1 MNQSTRRTFL
11 GRGLP
16 AMGFITLLG
25 GTGRPSAAAGADP
38 AEMMGKAVNFL
49 RPRQGRDG
57 SWSGDREPGITALV
71 VTALLRSGRVTP
83 DEPAVARGLAFL
95 ERYVG
100 PKGGLSEAPHSVYT
114 TSVALLAFHEA
125 NRNGRYDRVIKGG
138 QDFLKSSQIDEGE
151 KTSRDDA
158 SYGGVGYGGGN
169 SRPDLSNTSFTIEA
183 LRDTGLPPDDPALQR
198 ALIFVSRCQN
208 LQSEFNDRPWAG
220 KVNDGGFVYNPGG
233 AGGEGGQGRG
243 KAAGGAAAAR
253 APDAGLRSSAG
264 MTYAGLKSMIYA
276 GLTRDDPRVKAA
288 IGYIKDHYTLDENPG
303 QGQRGLYYYYHTFA
317 RAMALLGQPTL
328 VDGKGT
334 VHDWRAEL
342 VAALARRQEANGG
355 WVNRD
360 DRFMEGDPHIV
371 TSFAMLA
378 LAAARRGS

>member
-1 MNQSTRRTFL
+1 MSHFTRRTFL
-11 GRGLP
+11 GRGIP
-16 AMGFITLLG
+16 AMGLMALLG
-25 GTGRPSAAAGADP
+25 GTGRPAAAAGADP
-38 AEMMGKAVNFL
+38 AEMMGKGVNFL

-71 VTALLRSGRVTP
+71 VTALLRSGRVAP
-83 DEPAVARGLAFL
+83 DEPAATRGLAFL
-95 ERYVG
+95 ERYIG

-114 TSVALLAFHEA
+114 TSVALMAFYEA
-125 NRNGRYDRVIKGG
+125 NRTGRYDRVITGG

-151 KTSRDDA
+151 GKSRDDA
-158 SYGGVGYGGGN
+158 SYGGVGYGGDN
-169 SRPDLSNTSFTIEA
+169 SRPDLSNTAFTIEA

-208 LQSEFNDRPWAG
+208 LQSEFNDQPWAG

-233 AGGEGGQGRG
+233 AESRG
-243 KAAGGAAAAR
+243 KAAQGAGSAK

-276 GLTRDDPRVKAA
+276 GLTPDDLRVKAA
-288 IGYIKDHYTLDENPG
+288 ISYIKDHYTLDENPG

-328 VDGKGT
+328 VDRQGKE
-334 VHDWRAEL
+334 HDWRTDL
-342 VAALARRQEANGG
+342 VAALAKRQEANGG

-360 DRFMEGDPHIV
+360 DRFMEGDPNIV

-378 LAAARRGS
+378 LAAARRKS